1 MTTAEATVT
10 TTTVADIPV
19 HLTPFVGREREL
31 GDLIPLLGQSR
42 LVTLTGAGGSGKT
55 RLAIELA
62 SRVTART
69 NLTWVDLAPVAGG
82 TMVAEQVA
90 LALRVHDR
98 PGSSLVEAIVAALRE
113 NATLLVLDNCEHLVD
128 DAAAFVEQVM
138 RACPSVRVLATSRE
152 ALGVPGETAWLV
164 PPLAT
169 EEAKALF
176 LDRAKAANGPV
187 RRRPAKKR

>member
-31 GDLIPLLGQSR
+31 GDLIPLLAQSR

-62 SRVTART
+62 SRAPS
-69 NLTWVDLAPVAGG
+69 NAHLTWVDLAPVTGG

-90 LALRVHDR
+90 LALRAHDR
-98 PGSSLVEAIVAALRE
+98 AGTSLLDAIVATLRE
-113 NATLLVLDNCEHLVD
+113 TPTLLVLDNCEHVVD
-128 DAAAFVEQVM
+128 EAATFVEQVM
-138 RACPSVRVLATSRE
+138 RACQSVRVLATSRE

-164 PPLAT
+164 PPLSN
-169 EEAKALF
+169 EEATALC
-176 LDRAKAANGPV
+176 LDRARAANPV
-187 RRRPAKKR
+187 FRPA